1 MSDPR
6 IRQTQI
12 FIDAQKLKFD
22 AIIISKLFYKE
33 ILKLEILEG
42 NIRDDLVEQEM
53 CLVMLDMINYNP
65 NYKSGFDGS
74 DFEHIK
80 DKEYYQAKDK
90 IASFFKYG
98 RFYPNDNENFVELP
112 YEQVKGKFV
121 NTDKSMSSRFEHK
134 QLQDWLDSE
143 KRKIDSVILSRLTDK
158 EILKKEIFEG
168 KFWDDPVEQ
177 EMALYMLER
186 IKYNPEYIGA
196 FDGLTFDNMDNKE
209 YLQASDKISCF
220 FKYNIFHPDDNET
233 FLELPYHQ
241 EGFRFFRNE
250 IISKQ
255 SIVKKSGGKSINR
268 ITSRK
273 KKSKFT
279 KSVSRRSYCRL

>member
-6 IRQTQI
+6 IRQSQL
-12 FIDAQKLKFD
+12 FIDAEKLRFD
-22 AIIISKLFYKE
+22 AIIIAKLSYKE

-42 NIRDDLVEQEM
+42 NIRDDLIEQEM
-53 CLVMLDMINYNP
+53 CLVMLDMIHYNP

-74 DFEHIK
+74 SFEHIK
-80 DKEYYQAKDK
+80 DNEYYQAKDK

-121 NTDKSMSSRFEHK
+121 NNDKSMSSRFEHN

-143 KRKIDSVILSRLTDK
+143 KRKIDSVILSRLTYK
-158 EILKKEIFEG
+158 EILKREIFEG

-186 IKYNPEYIGA
+186 IKYNPDYIGA
-196 FDGLTFDNMDNKE
+196 FHGLTFDNMDNKE
-209 YLQASDKISCF
+209 YLQAIDKISCF
-220 FKYNIFHPDDNET
+220 FKYNIFHPDDNQT

-241 EGFRFFRNE
+241 EGFRYFRNE
-250 IISKQ
+250 II

-273 KKSKFT
+273 KSKFT
-279 KSVSRRSYCRL
+279 KLLSRRI